1 MSVHT
6 DGFIVHGPI
15 AYRDHVMTLM
25 EGWTG
30 SLKRT
35 ESQKWVMSHPNVR
48 VPRRQNM
55 LFKVTFIIKRAYL
68 VLYHNNI
75 LC

>member
-1 MSVHT
+1 
-6 DGFIVHGPI
+6 
-15 AYRDHVMTLM
+15 
-25 EGWTG
+25 
-30 SLKRT
+30 
-35 ESQKWVMSHPNVR
+35 MSHPNVR

-75 LC
+75 LCQQYSVANTLH